1 MFDIYAYVYSRLQ
14 DSNVSLDDIVKGS
27 GVPKSTVRWVKTANT
42 ADPRIST
49 LKKLAAFFEKR
60 EADAAQVT
68 AEVMARIAEQRHPVV
83 NRNVKK

>member
-14 DSNVSLDDIVKGS
+14 DSNVPLDDIVKGS

-49 LKKLAAFFEKR
+49 LKKLAAYFEKR

-68 AEVMARIAEQRHPVV
+68 AEVMARLAEKQPSMAG
-83 NRNVKK
+83 VKAKK